1 MSQDDVRTV
10 TVRIEGMVQGVF
22 FRAWTERNARE
33 LGLDGSVRN
42 MSDGSVEAVFSGPVE
57 TVDKMIRLCHDGPK
71 DAVVTK
77 VAIVDEGG
85 GVPRG
90 FRVLGTDWR

>member
-22 FRAWTERNARE
+22 YRAWTERNARE

-42 MSDGSVEAVFSGPVE
+42 SLDGSVEAVFSGPANCVE
-57 TVDKMIRLCHDGPK
+57 EMLERCLTGPP
-71 DAVVTK
+71 DAMVSAV
-77 VAIVDEGG
+77 IVLHEGG
-85 GVPRG
+85 SVPPG
-90 FRVLGTDWR
+90 FRVLPTG

>member
-22 FRAWTERNARE
+22 YRAWTERNARE

-42 MSDGSVEAVFSGPVE
+42 SLDGSVEAVFSGPANNVE
-57 TVDKMIRLCHDGPK
+57 EMLERCLTGPP
-71 DAVVTK
+71 DAMVSVV
-77 VAIVDEGG
+77 IVLHEGG
-85 GVPRG
+85 SVPPG
-90 FRVLGTDWR
+90 FRVLPTG